1 MWGFVSNNYCLIGWW
16 LILQTKLNL
25 GCGSH
30 QVIIYSEFPLDVFI
44 NNIGER
50 ATQSIK
56 KIWSSF

>member
-1 MWGFVSNNYCLIGWW
+1 MWGFVSNNYCLLGLWF
-16 LILQTKLNL
+16 ILQTKLNL

-50 ATQSIK
+50 ATQ
-56 KIWSSF
+56 